1 MQNNSHPGGVPET
14 MLYILWP
21 NYAVLNACMYLIIEW
36 KWNGMRAWTL
46 DFHFMS
52 LALFWIRMFL
62 MFQVF
67 LCILY
72 TLFVKILPRTNFC
85 TPSIKVQNSV
95 LIFAISRKFLAKT
108 TFLYCFFQDIKFGK
122 LQNFK
127 TSKFR
132 YWFSRIFTQIEVLRE
147 NVQKFARAN
156 ISTNKVGCGKY
167 YYYN

>member
-1 MQNNSHPGGVPET
+1 MFSFESEMRDYSGVWKRT
-14 MLYILWP
+14 HCWWSFHCNFQKKNVAVRKQSYIFLAQVVMPWLSIVTP
-21 NYAVLNACMYLIIEW
+21 FNYTVLNACMYLIIEW

-95 LIFAISRKFLAKT
+95 LIFAQFRAKFWLKQLFCIA
-108 TFLYCFFQDIKFGK
+108 FFKI
-122 LQNFK
+122 
-127 TSKFR
+127 
-132 YWFSRIFTQIEVLRE
+132 
-147 NVQKFARAN
+147 
-156 ISTNKVGCGKY
+156 
-167 YYYN
+167 